1 MLHDVFATGDA
12 WFATGDLMLQDK
24 DGYFYFVDRIGDTYR
39 WKGENVSTTEVA
51 ERMAAVPG
59 VREATVYGVQVG
71 ELDGR
76 AGMASLVVGPEF
88 DITALKGHLEA
99 DLPTYAQPVFIRLQP
114 EIETTGT
121 FKYRKM
127 DLVADGFSPDRVRG
141 PLYYKHP
148 ARGYVKLT
156 KPAYAKIISG
166 DVRL

>member
-1 MLHDVFATGDA
+1 
-12 WFATGDLMLQDK
+12 
-24 DGYFYFVDRIGDTYR
+24 
-39 WKGENVSTTEVA
+39 
-51 ERMAAVPG
+51 
-59 VREATVYGVQVG
+59 
-71 ELDGR
+71 
-76 AGMASLVVGPEF
+76 MASLVVGPEF
-88 DITALKGHLEA
+88 DITALKGLLEA
-99 DLPTYAQPVFIRLQP
+99 DLPPYAQPVFIRLQP